1 MKKLLLLL
9 FIPFV
14 CLSQN
19 DFRKM
24 NWGESPEIL
33 KEKYSEINFVK
44 EDVMGSTAFTHEDI
58 IGGTKAN
65 VIYLFVDDK
74 FYAGTYM
81 FSYGSYSSKSQTDR
95 LKDFN
100 LISEKL
106 EKYDM
111 TREDVWINDTYKNRP
126 NSLGH
131 ALYMEHVSLFE
142 KGIDG
147 DTVIVHSLQRSEG
160 EFVHQLAYTNPVLLQ
175 KVLDSVDDDF

>member
-9 FIPFV
+9 FIPIV

-24 NWGESPEIL
+24 NWGESPVTL

-44 EDVMGSTAFTHEDI
+44 EDVMGTTMFGCEDI
-58 IGGTKAN
+58 IAGLEAK
-65 VIYLFVDDK
+65 ILYFFVDDK
-74 FYAGTYM
+74 FYAGGYM
-81 FSYGSYSSKSQTDR
+81 FSVGSYSSKSATDR

-100 LISEKL
+100 QISERL

-111 TREDVWINDTYKNRP
+111 NREDVWINDTWKDDP
-126 NSLGH
+126 NYLDH
-131 ALYMEHVSLFE
+131 ALTMEHVSLVE

-147 DTVIVHSLQRSEG
+147 DTVIVHSLERSEG
-160 EFVHQLAYTNPVLLQ
+160 EFVHKLVYTNPVLLQ
-175 KVLDSVDDDF
+175 KMLDSVDDDF

>member
-9 FIPFV
+9 FIPVV

-24 NWGESPEIL
+24 NWGESSEIL

-44 EDVMGSTAFTHEDI
+44 EDVMSSTAFAHEDI
-58 IGGTKAN
+58 IGGIEAN
-65 VIYLFVDDK
+65 VIYFFVDDK
-74 FYAGTYM
+74 FFAGAYM
-81 FSYGSYSSKSQTDR
+81 FSYDSYSSKSKTDH

-100 LISEKL
+100 QISERLK
-106 EKYDM
+106 KYDM
-111 TREDVWINDTYKNRP
+111 NREDVWINDSWKDDP
-126 NSLGH
+126 NYLGH
-131 ALYMEHVSLFE
+131 ALYMGHVSLVE

-147 DTVIVHSLQRSEG
+147 DTVIVHSLERSEG
-160 EFVHQLAYTNPVLLQ
+160 EFVHKLGYTNPVLLQ